1 MDIDSK
7 DSTPQFDVTSQQGG
21 NKLVVETKS
30 SELSPLLSQQN
41 KVAGLIWQ
49 FQGVYELLLADLF
62 DDQWEIRHG
71 AALGLRELVK
81 KHGKGAGRVMN
92 KTLQENDTNNAAT
105 LEDLAVRICVIF
117 VLDRFGDYVSDTVVA
132 PVRESAAQTLAA
144 LLIHLNEETVI
155 RIFHCLNSM
164 VLQKD
169 MVAKCWEA
177 KHGGILECVI
187 LLVLEL
193 IYC

>member
-1 MDIDSK
+1 MIENGEGMDIDSK

-81 KHGKGAGRVMN
+81 STGK
-92 KTLQENDTNNAAT
+92 
-105 LEDLAVRICVIF
+105 
-117 VLDRFGDYVSDTVVA
+117 
-132 PVRESAAQTLAA
+132 
-144 LLIHLNEETVI
+144 
-155 RIFHCLNSM
+155 
-164 VLQKD
+164 
-169 MVAKCWEA
+169 
-177 KHGGILECVI
+177 
-187 LLVLEL
+187 VLEE
-193 IYC
+193 